1 MLLSLF
7 FLFATGCGTTK
18 SLVRK
23 VLPAKGK
30 LKKRVMV
37 LPIIDQAGLGQERMA
52 QLTELLVESLQKNE
66 RLLVQAAENPMPSR
80 AKTRSPEFGIVIDP
94 DIAKRAEELGMNV
107 LVTGALNPF
116 ETKSKKSGIWPFR
129 KMRREIEVSV
139 VVNAVDITN
148 GTLLLTNLESRKV
161 KMPEP
166 EDVFEEASWTG
177 RVDDETLDKL
187 LPRFVR
193 DQASAIIEEL
203 KYQPW
208 TGRLISTDGKTIIMN
223 AGSDLGVTEGSIF
236 EVFSKGEPIRSVTG
250 RPLFLLGSKL
260 GEIKVEKVM
269 EPYSSAVPLTDEQFS
284 AGQLIRLKE

>member
-1 MLLSLF
+1 
-7 FLFATGCGTTK
+7 
-18 SLVRK
+18 
-23 VLPAKGK
+23 
-30 LKKRVMV
+30 
-37 LPIIDQAGLGQERMA
+37 
-52 QLTELLVESLQKNE
+52 
-66 RLLVQAAENPMPSR
+66 
-80 AKTRSPEFGIVIDP
+80 
-94 DIAKRAEELGMNV
+94 MNV